1 MMEFK
6 GIDWLDLP
14 EYPIVE
20 KAENFLM
27 DDHTR
32 DQYYDKKKEST
43 IKKLE
48 SQIVSEIIDTI
59 TVGKDL
65 DEILSVEHGPILIS
79 AIYDFISAKYVLNQL
94 YRKYKFPNADKLE
107 LLGSA
112 MCHAIEILATL
123 IIGVGL
129 RAATRRMN
137 IITLRP
143 LLITL
148 ENYAALLFQVDTTIM
163 NTSDKVLCSCAAG
176 ALSGGIRTILGFT
189 YVIGGNI
196 PN

>member
-1 MMEFK
+1 MIEFK

-20 KAENFLM
+20 KAENFLT

-65 DEILSVEHGPILIS
+65 DGILAVEHGPILIS
-79 AIYDFISAKYVLNQL
+79 AIYDFVSAKYVLNQL

-107 LLGSA
+107 LLGSV

-123 IIGVGL
+123 IVGDGL
-129 RAATRRMN
+129 RAATRRMH
-137 IITLRP
+137 IITLRS

-148 ENYAALLFQVDTTIM
+148 DNYAALLFQVDTTIM

-189 YVIGGNI
+189 YAIGGNVS
-196 PN
+196 

>member
-14 EYPIVE
+14 EYSIVE
-20 KAENFLM
+20 KAENFLT
-27 DDHTR
+27 DQHTH

-65 DEILSVEHGPILIS
+65 DGILAVEHGPILIS
-79 AIYDFISAKYVLNQL
+79 AIYDFVSAKYALNQL

-123 IIGVGL
+123 IVGDGL
-129 RAATRRMN
+129 RAATRRMH

-189 YVIGGNI
+189 YAIGGNI
-196 PN
+196 S

>member
-1 MMEFK
+1 MEFK

-20 KAENFLM
+20 KAENFLT
-27 DDHTR
+27 DQHTR
-32 DQYYDKKKEST
+32 DQYCDKKKEST

-65 DEILSVEHGPILIS
+65 DGILAVEHGPILIS
-79 AIYDFISAKYVLNQL
+79 AIYDFVSAKYVLNQL

-123 IIGVGL
+123 IIGDGL
-129 RAATRRMN
+129 RAATRRMH

-189 YVIGGNI
+189 YAIGGNVS
-196 PN
+196 

>member
-20 KAENFLM
+20 KAENFLT

-59 TVGKDL
+59 TAGKDL
-65 DEILSVEHGPILIS
+65 DGILAVEHGPILIS
-79 AIYDFISAKYVLNQL
+79 AIYDFVSAKYALNQL

-123 IIGVGL
+123 IVGDGL

-189 YVIGGNI
+189 YVIGGNVS
-196 PN
+196 

>member
-1 MMEFK
+1 MMKFK

-20 KAENFLM
+20 KAENFLT
-27 DDHTR
+27 DQHTR

-65 DEILSVEHGPILIS
+65 DGILAVEHGPILIS
-79 AIYDFISAKYVLNQL
+79 AIYDFVSAKYVLNQL

-123 IIGVGL
+123 IVGDGL
-129 RAATRRMN
+129 RAATRRMH

-176 ALSGGIRTILGFT
+176 TLSGGIRTILGFT

-196 PN
+196 S